1 MIKFFVGV
9 YLERVDIGVYRSF
22 RCVSCV
28 PRMLL
33 NSSPLNEGEDC
44 EIERGTEI

>member
-1 MIKFFVGV
+1 MTKFVVEV
-9 YLERVDIGVYRSF
+9 YLGRVDIGVYRSF

-28 PRMLL
+28 PRILL
-33 NSSPLNEGEDC
+33 NSSPVNEVEDC